1 MSWMN
6 RLTPPEPDYLEEEW
20 EYAET
25 VLRDER
31 RELGWDDHD
40 IDVAVDDYLIA
51 EKCDALR
58 ADRVSVWADEVRAR
72 RKENRS

>member
-25 VLRDER
+25 VLREER

-58 ADRVSVWADEVRAR
+58 MDRASVWADEERAR
-72 RKENRS
+72 RKENWR